1 MVKNP
6 LAMQE
11 MQVRSLGQ
19 EDPLD
24 KGNGN
29 PLQYSCLENPMDR
42 GAWWVIVH
50 GVAKESD
57 MNEQLNTNKMK
68 SPQSCHGLMV
78 GDVHALPL
86 DWAWPCNLLCPMGF
100 SRCNASR
107 GLMFASSPALFISAI
122 TMRKTYSG

>member
-1 MVKNP
+1 M
-6 LAMQE
+6 
-11 MQVRSLGQ
+11 G
-19 EDPLD
+19 
-24 KGNGN
+24 
-29 PLQYSCLENPMDR
+29 Y
-42 GAWWVIVH
+42 IVH
-50 GVAKESD
+50 GVAKQSD

-68 SPQSCHGLMV
+68 SPQSCHGLTV

-100 SRCNASR
+100 SRCNASG